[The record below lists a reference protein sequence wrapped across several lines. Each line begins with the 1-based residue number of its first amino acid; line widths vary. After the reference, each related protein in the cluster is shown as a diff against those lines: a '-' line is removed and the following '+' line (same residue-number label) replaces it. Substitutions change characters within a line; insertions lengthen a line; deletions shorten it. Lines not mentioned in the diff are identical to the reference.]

1 MYLYGM
7 KLLLA
12 AATELEIKTALN
24 WLDEEKYPDVDVLV
38 TGVGMMAAAWQLGR
52 YFARNKPALAIQA
65 GIAGSFRRSWP
76 LGETVLVTRETLGD
90 LGADDN
96 GRFLDLFDLG
106 FQEPG
111 APPFTNKE
119 LVNTLSLFPESLQS
133 LPQATGVTVNTV
145 SGSATAVARLQ
156 ELYTPDVES
165 MEGAA
170 FHYACLQEQVP
181 FLQLRSISNYVE
193 PRDKSKWNISL
204 ALQNLNNTLLSLL
217 EELRQ
222 KV

>member
-1 MYLYGM
+1 M

-12 AATELEIKTALN
+12 AATELEIKTALS

-38 TGVGMMAAAWQLGR
+38 TGVGMMASAWQLGR

-76 LGETVLVTRETLGD
+76 LGETVLVTHETLGD

-145 SGSATAVARLQ
+145 SGSAAAVARLQ
-156 ELYTPDVES
+156 EQYAPDVES

-222 KV
+222 KE